1 MTDQTP
7 VERGLLATDVPSIR
21 WSPASLGESE
31 CEPIHLTG
39 SPAFP
44 LPPSFLSAI
53 TAESAAVR
61 QPAWGSRALREAI
74 VGRVAQTTGVL
85 LDPEHEVVVTNGA
98 MHGLDCVFRAL
109 LAGGTRLGMICP
121 TFFADRLL
129 GDDVEVVRI
138 DTRREDGWHLTDRA
152 FEQLAD
158 VDAVF
163 LVNPNNPTGVVYTEA
178 ELQAVVDT
186 TDARGALLIV
196 DEAYEAFVY
205 DGRRHVSLLERAP
218 DRVVTV
224 QSFTKSFGLIAAR
237 VGCVFGPS
245 HLLAPI
251 RRILGWVTLA
261 SNPLTQPLAVA
272 AIEAGDA
279 WRGALVDQFVTNR
292 ALLVEALAAG
302 KLPSG
307 TSVPEGATFS
317 MLDVS
322 VSGAGSEE
330 VARRLWIE
338 TGIACVPGIEF
349 PGDPTVTDKFLR
361 LPLGAPAAE
370 MAEALDRL
378 AGFFRSPRNSI

>member
-1 MTDQTP
+1 MTDQSP
-7 VERGLLATDVPSIR
+7 MAAGLLAAEVPSIR
-21 WSPASLGESE
+21 WSPAFLGRSE

-39 SPAFP
+39 SPAIP
-44 LPPSFLSAI
+44 LPPSFLSGI

-74 VGRVAQTTGVL
+74 AGRVAQTTGVL

-109 LAGGTRLGMICP
+109 LSAGTRLGMVCP

-129 GDDVEVVRI
+129 GDHVEVVRI
-138 DTRREDGWHLTDRA
+138 DTSRDDGWHLTERE
-152 FEQLAD
+152 FEQLSE

-163 LVNPNNPTGVVYTEA
+163 LVNPNNPTGVVYTDA
-178 ELQAVVDT
+178 ELQAVVEAT
-186 TDARGALLIV
+186 EARGALLIL

-205 DGRRHVSLLERAP
+205 DGRRHVSMLELAP

-224 QSFTKSFGLIAAR
+224 QSFTKSFGLVAAR

-251 RRILGWVTLA
+251 RRIVGWVTLA

-272 AIEAGDA
+272 AIEAGEA

-302 KLPSG
+302 KVPPG

-322 VSGAGSEE
+322 AFGGGSEE
-330 VARRLWIE
+330 VARRLWVE

-349 PGDPTVTDKFLR
+349 PGDPAVTDKFLR
-361 LPLGAPAAE
+361 LPLGAPEAE

-378 AGFFRSPRNSI
+378 AGFFG